1 MSKWR
6 YFVSKNKSY
15 MNTNNI
21 ISEGMLDTILK
32 AIIPKD
38 VQDKVTK
45 TYVKKQEKKLNDLK
59 KKKKK
64 LDTELES
71 IVNEL
76 GKDLHK
82 RYPDSFDKSGNVI
95 KNKINKKME

>member
-1 MSKWR
+1 MTNWR

-71 IVNEL
+71 IVNDL
-76 GKDLHK
+76 GKNLHK
-82 RYPDSFDKSGNVI
+82 RLPNSFTKCFWLSWDK
-95 KNKINKKME
+95 

>member
-1 MSKWR
+1 
-6 YFVSKNKSY
+6 

-64 LDTELES
+64 LDTELEF
-71 IVNEL
+71 IVNDL
-76 GKDLHK
+76 GKELHK
-82 RYPDSFDKSGNVI
+82 RFPDKFDKSGNVI